1 MAAPAAIPA
10 SRPTATVPISS
21 SKGSL
26 TTSNCWAPA
35 GPGPGSSAAA
45 KAGGKEEKA
54 EEEEEERR
62 MRKGEEDE
70 DEERKGGWGA

>member
-26 TTSNCWAPA
+26 TISSCWAPA
-35 GPGPGSSAAA
+35 GPGPGPSAAA
-45 KAGGKEEKA
+45 TSGGKKKEA

-62 MRKGEEDE
+62 MRKDE
-70 DEERKGGWGA
+70 DEERKGGWEA